1 MTMTLRNDT
10 IMVYYRNNY
19 LYYFCVLGGTA
30 VKKSIVVKVMSIFV
44 LLLCVY
50 VIGSV
55 FNTLN
60 ANKIGKNV
68 EQLNNVYVQI
78 RVEQKDLVSS
88 LETVKMY
95 CNMVATSKSLESKER
110 MANSMEEEIATLDS
124 YLDSMEVLC
133 GQIADTQ
140 ALDNFKI
147 YREKVNAMSDIGK
160 TIVECYFG
168 HNSAGATKAQTEMYA
183 VTTAIDEAYGMF
195 EEALVAAQDSAVE
208 DINNAIIDLQVII
221 GIMLVA
227 FIVGIAFGGIYIY
240 RAMVKP
246 IKDSNAIL
254 LDVVGK
260 IDRQEGDLTIR
271 IPTKQTDE
279 IGQMIGSINHFLDT
293 LQRVMLSIHG
303 GATQMFESA
312 EQISEKVVQ
321 CKDETD
327 SVSATMEE
335 LSASMEEVSA
345 TMQSIDEGSNRV
357 LASAQDIGTEV
368 SATVQLVDGLA
379 NRADEISRSS
389 VSSQQETQKMVTDIQ
404 GRMNVAIEES
414 KSVERINQLT
424 TDILN
429 ISSQTN
435 LLALNA
441 SIEAA
446 RAGEAG
452 KGFAVVADEI
462 RQLAD
467 SSRDTANSI
476 QEISGMVTGAV
487 QDLAQ
492 NADEIMN
499 YVTDSVLKDYE
510 NFVGSAEGYKAD
522 ATKLKEVFVV
532 FEEKSSD
539 LQEVAQ
545 NMSAGVSEINN
556 AVLEST
562 KSVVQATE
570 SAADILSNMENIANE
585 TNENT
590 NIANTLN
597 QEVSRFKKLQ

>member
-1 MTMTLRNDT
+1 MKNR
-10 IMVYYRNNY
+10 
-19 LYYFCVLGGTA
+19 
-30 VKKSIVVKVMSIFV
+30 IVVKIMSIFV
-44 LLLCVY
+44 LLLVVY
-50 VIGSV
+50 AVGS
-55 FNTLN
+55 FMNTAN
-60 ANKIGKNV
+60 ANNISESVKEFEDI
-68 EQLNNVYVQI
+68 YVQI

-88 LETVKMY
+88 IETVKMY

-110 MANSMEEEIATLDS
+110 MAGGMADEIALLDERIAS
-124 YLDSMEVLC
+124 IEALCEQISDPKVLE
-133 GQIADTQ
+133 
-140 ALDNFKI
+140 LYMVYHEKI
-147 YREKVNAMSDIGK
+147 DVLSSIGA
-160 TIVECYFG
+160 TVAECYQR
-168 HNSAGATKAQTEMYA
+168 NNTAGAVKAQGEMFSATQGMDAAY
-183 VTTAIDEAYGMF
+183 EAF
-195 EEALVAAQDSAVE
+195 EEALVVAQDATSAAATK
-208 DINNAIIDLQVII
+208 AIHDLQVVV
-221 GIMLVA
+221 GVMFFV
-227 FIVGIAFGGIYIY
+227 FIVGVVLGGIYIY
-240 RAMVKP
+240 KAIVKP
-246 IKDSNAIL
+246 IKDSNDML
-254 LDVVGK
+254 LDIVGK
-260 IDRQEGDLTIR
+260 IDKQEGDLTIR

-293 LQRVMLSIHG
+293 LQSVMVSIHD
-303 GATQMFESA
+303 GATQMYESA
-312 EQISEKVVQ
+312 EEISDKVVQ

-345 TMQSIDEGSNRV
+345 TMQSIDEGSGKV
-357 LASAQDIGTEV
+357 LASAKDIGSEV
-368 SATVQLVDGLA
+368 TATVQLVDGLA

-389 VSSQQETQKMVTDIQ
+389 VSSQQETQKMVSDIQ
-404 GRMNVAIEES
+404 NRMNIAIEES

-446 RAGEAG
+446 RAGDAG
-452 KGFAVVADEI
+452 KGFAVVAEEI

-476 QEISGMVTGAV
+476 QEISGMVTSAV
-487 QDLAQ
+487 QDLTE

-499 YVTDSVLKDYE
+499 YVTDSVLKDYD
-510 NFVGSAEGYKAD
+510 NFVESAEGYKAD
-522 ATKLKEVFVV
+522 ATKLKEVFGV

-570 SAADILSNMENIANE
+570 NAADILSNMENIANE
-585 TNENT
+585 TNENR
-590 NIANTLN
+590 NVANVLN

>member
-1 MTMTLRNDT
+1 MY
-10 IMVYYRNNY
+10 IC
-19 LYYFCVLGGTA
+19 FFGLGGTL

-44 LLLCVY
+44 LLLLVY
-50 VIGSV
+50 MIGSFLNTANAMKIDRTVLQLKDV
-55 FNTLN
+55 F
-60 ANKIGKNV
+60 
-68 EQLNNVYVQI
+68 VQI

-88 LETVKMY
+88 LETVKLY
-95 CNMVATSKSLESKER
+95 CNMVATTKSLETKER
-110 MANSMEEEIATLDS
+110 MANSMADEIETLNA
-124 YLDSMEVLC
+124 YLASTELLCEQISDPQVLE
-133 GQIADTQ
+133 
-140 ALDNFKI
+140 LYKV
-147 YREKVNAMSDIGK
+147 YHEKVNVMSAIGE
-160 TIVECYFG
+160 TISECYFS
-168 HNSAGATKAQTEMYA
+168 HNSAGATKAQTEMFSA
-183 VTTAIDEAYGMF
+183 TTAIDEAYSAF
-195 EEALVAAQDSAVE
+195 EEALVAAQDTATA
-208 DINNAIIDLQVII
+208 DIEKAIHDLQMII
-221 GIMLVA
+221 GFMAVA
-227 FIVGIAFGGIYIY
+227 FVIGIAIGGLYIY
-240 RAMVKP
+240 KAIVKP
-246 IKDSNAIL
+246 IKESNESL
-254 LDVVGK
+254 LDIVGK

-293 LQRVMLSIHG
+293 LQSVMISIHD
-303 GATQMFESA
+303 GATQMYESA
-312 EQISEKVVQ
+312 EEISDKVVQ

-345 TMQSIDEGSNRV
+345 TMQSIDEGSGRV
-357 LASAQDIGTEV
+357 LASAQDIGSEV
-368 SATVQLVDGLA
+368 TATVQLVDGLA

-389 VSSQQETQKMVTDIQ
+389 VRSQQETQKMVSDIQ
-404 GRMNVAIEES
+404 SRMSVAIEES

-446 RAGEAG
+446 RAGDAG
-452 KGFAVVADEI
+452 KGFAVVAEEI

-476 QEISGMVTGAV
+476 QEISGMVTSAV
-487 QDLAQ
+487 QDLTE

-499 YVTDSVLKDYE
+499 YVTESVLKDYD
-510 NFVGSAEGYKAD
+510 NFVESAEGYKAD
-522 ATKLKEVFVV
+522 ATKLKEVFGV

-545 NMSAGVSEINN
+545 NMSAGVGEINN

-570 SAADILSNMENIANE
+570 NAADILSNMENIANE
-585 TNENT
+585 TNENR
-590 NIANTLN
+590 NVANVLN
-597 QEVSRFKKLQ
+597 KEVSRFKKLQ

>member
-1 MTMTLRNDT
+1 MKNR
-10 IMVYYRNNY
+10 
-19 LYYFCVLGGTA
+19 
-30 VKKSIVVKVMSIFV
+30 IVVKIMSIFV
-44 LLLCVY
+44 LLLVVY
-50 VIGSV
+50 AIGS
-55 FNTLN
+55 FMNTAN
-60 ANKIGKNV
+60 ANNISEAVKEFEDI
-68 EQLNNVYVQI
+68 YVQI

-88 LETVKMY
+88 IETVKLY

-110 MANSMEEEIATLDS
+110 MAGGMAEEIALLDERIAS
-124 YLDSMEVLC
+124 IEALCEKIPDPKVLE
-133 GQIADTQ
+133 
-140 ALDNFKI
+140 LYNVYHEKI
-147 YREKVNAMSDIGK
+147 DVLSNIGA
-160 TIVECYFG
+160 TVAECYQR
-168 HNSAGATKAQTEMYA
+168 NNTAGATKAQGEMFGA
-183 VTTAIDEAYGMF
+183 AKGMDEAYAAF
-195 EEALVAAQDSAVE
+195 EEALVVAQEETSSAARK
-208 DINNAIIDLQVII
+208 AIHDLQIVL
-221 GIMLVA
+221 GIMFCV
-227 FIVGIAFGGIYIY
+227 FILGVAFGGVYIFK
-240 RAMVKP
+240 AIVKP
-246 IKDSNAIL
+246 IKDSNDML
-254 LDVVGK
+254 LDIVGK
-260 IDRQEGDLTIR
+260 IDKQEGDLTLR

-293 LQRVMLSIHG
+293 LQGVMISIHD
-303 GATQMFESA
+303 GATQMYESA
-312 EQISEKVVQ
+312 EEISDKVVQ

-357 LASAQDIGTEV
+357 LASAHDIGSEV
-368 SATVQLVDGLA
+368 ASTVQLVDGLA
-379 NRADEISRSS
+379 KRADEISQNS
-389 VSSQQETQKMVTDIQ
+389 VSSQQETQKKVTDIQ
-404 GRMNVAIEES
+404 SRMSVAIEES

-452 KGFAVVADEI
+452 KGFAVVAEEI

-476 QEISGMVTGAV
+476 QEISGMVTSAV
-487 QDLAQ
+487 QDLTQ

-499 YVTDSVLKDYE
+499 YVTDSVLKDYD
-510 NFVGSAEGYKAD
+510 NFVESAEGYKAD

-570 SAADILSNMENIANE
+570 SAADILTNMGNITNE
-585 TNENT
+585 TDENR
-590 NIANTLN
+590 NVANVLN